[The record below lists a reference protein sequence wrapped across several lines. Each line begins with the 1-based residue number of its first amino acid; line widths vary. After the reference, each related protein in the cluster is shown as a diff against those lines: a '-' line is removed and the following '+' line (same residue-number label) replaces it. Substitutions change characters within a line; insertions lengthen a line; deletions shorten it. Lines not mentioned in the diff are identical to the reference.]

1 MKRALLA
8 LTLCG
13 SLFANELEEYI
24 SPSYRELFDLQLQ
37 KSIAQGKYNSL
48 SWISPIMLS
57 FERSFSNQIDGGWHP
72 KNVYSVG
79 IDQPIFK
86 SGGIFYGIKYAL
98 SNESLAKLSTI
109 KERSKLGSSALS
121 LLFQIKQ
128 VKLSIAKLKLQFQN
142 AKIEA
147 KRAKEQFD
155 AGLVDS
161 VFLDNALVK
170 VDEANIALLSLEANL
185 ENLRAEYKKIGNIAL
200 KDSKLPKLRLL
211 SQDEFLSKNTELDV
225 ANAKA
230 LSSKYYSKVIKSK
243 YLPTISVG
251 ARYTKLSNTQ
261 PHTKDAFTN
270 YSLKVSMP
278 ISVNVKNELEVAK
291 LDSLISAIDAKNS
304 KRAQIATYEAVKR
317 RVKLID
323 KKIAFAN
330 KEANRYARILKSTK
344 ELYRAGQRSID
355 DVKLLQNS
363 LKIKKLESS
372 IYRVDRSLE
381 LLKLYEKVR

>member
-1 MKRALLA
+1 MKKHIIALFL
-8 LTLCG
+8 G
-13 SLFANELEEYI
+13 SSLFANELIEYI

-37 KSIAQGKYNSL
+37 KSIAQGRYNSL

-57 FERSFSNQIDGGWHP
+57 FERSFNNQLEGGWHP
-72 KNVYSVG
+72 KNVYSIG
-79 IDQPIFK
+79 IEQPIFK
-86 SGGIFYGIKYAL
+86 SGGIYYGIEYAL

-109 KERSKLGSSALS
+109 KERSKLSSSAVS

-128 VKLSIAKLKLQFQN
+128 IKLNIKKLKLQINN

-147 KRAKEQFD
+147 NRAKEQFD

-170 VDEANIALLSLEANL
+170 VDEANIALFGLEANL
-185 ENLRAEYKKIGNIAL
+185 ETLKAEYKKIGNLDL
-200 KDSKLPKLRLL
+200 KDAKLPKLRLL
-211 SQDEFLSKNTELDV
+211 SKDEFLAKNTELEV
-225 ANAKA
+225 AKAKA
-230 LSSKYYSKVIKSK
+230 LSSKYYSKVIRSK

-261 PHTKDAFTN
+261 PNTKDAFTN
-270 YSLKVSMP
+270 YSIKVSMP
-278 ISVNVKNELEVAK
+278 ISINVSNELEVAK
-291 LDSLISAIDAKNS
+291 LDSLISAINVKNS

-323 KKIAFAN
+323 KKILFAN
-330 KEANRYARILKSTK
+330 KEANRYAKILKSTK

-355 DVKLLQNS
+355 DVRLLQNS
-363 LKIKKLESS
+363 LKIKRLEAN
-372 IYRVDRSLE
+372 IYKIEKSLE
-381 LLKLYEKVR
+381 LLKLYERVK